1 MCRLRTPKIGF
12 PGRGMMKQV
21 PRPNIWRWMMFT
33 VHKGDSILEW
43 IILATIVVAV
53 AGTALY
59 AVALSI
65 AGKLQNI
72 NVQIGS

>member
-1 MCRLRTPKIGF
+1 
-12 PGRGMMKQV
+12 
-21 PRPNIWRWMMFT
+21 MFT

-43 IILATIVVAV
+43 IILAAIVVAV